1 MKKNLIILIIAIIIL
16 VVIMLLTK
24 KPTNVPIET
33 SNPAEEITPFSIENE
48 LNGINVD
55 SGVDEDIKTID
66 QDLNNL

>member
-33 SNPAEEITPFSIENE
+33 SNPTEEITPISIEND
-48 LNGINVD
+48 LSAINVD
-55 SGVDEDIKTID
+55 SGIDEDIKTID